1 MAIIKSFSPKQNLS
15 NFQVFINDD
24 KPNSE
29 YFKITEFNDTFT
41 GGKNGFLI
49 DGSECLKETSEV
61 KIEILDVE
69 GNPIYFEPGKGI
81 PDYYEG
87 TSKLVGVYVYEDTPI
102 GTAKITILGELKSYF
117 DDDGNK
123 IDIPNEWKDVY
134 NVKWERTLQIN
145 KNLSNEN
152 IVRFVKR
159 PKVTITEIVKT
170 IFNKSIPQVTQ
181 TGSLEGISLTPTAGT
196 DLSLFSTPTN
206 YKLKITDNGSWT
218 SSIDENNITVRVPT
232 ETNLAA
238 SGSSNTGSL
247 NYYVHEADGAPYVDV
262 NLYVDGVQTR
272 VTRGSGSLEWHNSPQ
287 TYNLQLHIS
296 NTPNSLHRYRM
307 EIYDMSSNVMVYE
320 TSQGATTPSGFMSAS
335 SAGIIDSYEFTG
347 QLGKVYGLMVQ
358 GIQDSNP
365 SSAHDFRAY
374 YEVDTL
380 DGGGSPL
387 KMRST
392 SYPLFEGNLVTVDGE
407 SSPVHTIQET
417 REGSGTANGTIST
430 AFPALKDYN
439 NFFNPDVSTTE
450 YVPKIIEVL
459 NDKEVLVDIPFTGSN
474 NLVSDFNS
482 TSYTASFAH
491 TEAQVITESALTG
504 SFAKIDI
511 SNLKTFVGDVAR
523 VKVFRKSKNAI
534 GDFQFVQES
543 KLESIELLR
552 DITTAADT
560 ELSYGEF
567 DSYNLINYWTTGSN
581 SPITLDNSVLK
592 NSLHIDYTGSGVDTI
607 STEQTLSI
615 TEGVEYAINFKT
627 LLSGSFVTSLED
639 SFIRAYFSGSNYEQ
653 NLITTSGSAIYKTRQ
668 KVSQNIL
675 ANQTVSDTHLKF
687 DVKGDDWFISNV
699 SLRNAQETSFSPDE
713 FSLIQDIPR
722 KTASET
728 FDFRFEFY
736 DVNNNFIPVNVVST
750 KEFDGGNDFPSSD
763 KLLTFEADRNAFR
776 FSSGSIG
783 NPPFQ
788 QIQFKTTT
796 SNLVGSLTF
805 ASSAFDASG
814 VFIDPSSYT
823 GEYPGK
829 LTNPSNA
836 GALIEI
842 KNFSGSDDTITV
854 GSIVYTASLDGV
866 EEFETVFRLEDGDNA
881 PQLIVTSN
889 ANQFIYE
896 PTTLSPK
903 PSGQSL
909 TVKAQRKNL
918 ASLVTPVTVN
928 SGSNKPALTF
938 VDTVN
943 GIDTYT
949 ISATQFSSSFASS
962 DFDSVTY
969 EFTGSDV
976 FGNEQ
981 SDEITLSKVIN
992 FDAVSL
998 VLSNESTSFPA
1009 KSTGEILGNLVP
1021 SSGSV
1026 QMFIGGTQIQH
1037 NDGLSVRNRFDIT
1050 SITPSNVTATD
1061 STPDTSNYSLSA
1073 FETTKD
1079 SGSLTLDI
1087 KYLAGDNIT
1096 SQSFQK
1102 IVSYTK
1108 AKKAAPTVLTKTSP
1122 STQTINSSSIG
1133 FDAPQ
1138 TMEVIVQEGGDEYT
1152 FDAQSLSG
1160 GGDSLARKFN
1170 ISSLFVDSGSISN
1183 SNNILTFGSLTASL
1197 NSVIGSASL
1206 DYVDSEGTYVTGKK
1220 VRFDLAVSKI
1230 GVDGVNGASGSNARA
1245 VSLSSTKYAVVYD
1258 GDGVLFPTSQPFT
1271 LTGSAQNFSN
1281 PQFQFLQNGSDIS
1294 DGFGSVSELIIPTTT
1309 GSLPTAGGTNLY
1321 EVRVRETGGAWDD
1334 FNVLDNIDIF
1344 GVQSGSDAFTV
1355 FLTNEAHVFSATS
1368 QSVVTS
1374 DLEDGAFE
1382 TRFFRGADQYN
1393 FGTTGKTYSIS
1404 ATSSS
1409 IELIQST
1416 NSNQRLFTPSSITAD
1431 SGSATIVVT
1440 DNNTGKTF
1448 DKKYSF
1454 TLSKEGLVGERGAD
1468 GANGASGSNAKVVS
1482 LSSTKYA
1489 VVYDGDG
1496 VLFPT
1501 SQPFTLSGSAQN
1513 FTTPEFQFLEDG
1525 SQIQAFGVDTNVIIP
1540 TDAGSLPTAGASRLY
1555 EVRVRESGGSYEGVF
1570 DNIDVFGIQSGSDSF
1585 TTFLTNE
1592 AHVFSAN
1599 SDGVVTST
1607 LSDGSFETRFFR
1619 GADQYNFGTTGKT
1632 YSVSA
1637 TSSSIELT
1645 QSTNS
1650 NQRKFTPTAASA
1662 DNGTASI
1669 TLTDNNTSQTFL
1681 KTYTFSKSKKG
1692 VPVTTIAASPQSQTI
1707 TSGSGGIGTPA
1718 NVTITVN
1725 EGGSDYGYDT
1735 AGAIPANN
1743 FRITGVTNATNNN
1756 NGTITPS
1763 TPTSSTPVTG
1773 VATISYTNSEGTA
1786 FTGKT
1791 IPFDVGVAGLGDTG
1805 AAGSAGSDSL
1815 SIKLTASQYA
1825 VLYNGAGTKTA
1836 VAIILTGTHQ
1846 NFASPQYKFL
1856 ENGVER
1862 QAFSTTSTYTI
1873 PDSEEAAANTTDLW
1887 RVEVREGGSGTYD
1900 AFDEVNI
1907 YGLKQGTDG
1916 DDGDD
1921 GDPGADGSDAYTVI
1935 LTNESHTLPTTNTG
1949 TVTYTGSGTSIIV
1962 YKGST
1967 ELNSVTTTPSTN
1979 QFKVTVTSDTNITVG
1994 AQTVTG
2000 NPSVFAVASACTA
2013 NTANIVF
2020 SVNIEN
2026 TVTIPKIQSFSKSIE
2041 GAVGADGDPGDPGD
2055 NGRRTA
2061 TGMVHYNAASSTAPT
2076 GPDDGSTTF
2085 TFNTGVMSGMRSGW
2099 QMGAPT
2105 YASGNSNKYWYATF
2119 SSLEETSLNGTALNG
2134 NNDFGSV
2141 TQAIGFSG
2149 LVSFTSGD
2157 AVTDGGG
2164 NNLSFG
2170 TAGATLIHGDNIA
2183 TGKIISTNYATGSGD
2198 GFTTTGTELNLD
2210 DSHFA
2215 APKFKITSAGDA
2227 IFRGTIDGGNLTI
2240 GTGSFTVS
2248 PEGAMTSTNAT
2259 IEGSL
2264 TSEIG
2269 TIGGFSL
2276 SANALKNSDSTIQL
2290 TSTTGLPVIKLQ
2302 NSSNQ
2307 DKLVLSTAAALTPVG
2322 GTFTG
2327 LVIGVSATSIT
2338 TFANSTTQT
2347 GTTMTQ
2353 TNSSTT
2359 LSAGT
2364 PTRFPDTGT
2373 ISAAADGLT
2382 LSGTITVDEHG
2393 SNSEIASTRISVGAG
2408 NSLNYGY
2415 LSFSYGV
2422 QIFKNGSTLIHTGQ
2436 SPITTIS
2443 QALGTYTGNIDIE
2456 SPAGAVGFD
2465 YAFTVENGAYYEF
2478 KTFVNYI
2485 SVFADFTIDPFN
2497 NRANTIRMTS
2507 RTPKITAGSATLSAA
2522 GAVSFAEINQGGIQ
2536 IVTSATK
2543 LVRSDFNSSDAFSVT
2558 GSLSATG
2565 NITAF
2570 NSSDERLKNNIELI
2584 ENPLD
2589 KVSQLN
2595 GVTFDWKDGFDDVH
2609 NYEGHD
2615 IGVIAQ
2621 NVLHILPEITKLNEI
2636 NGYYGVRYEKLTP
2649 LLIEAIKELSSK
2661 IEKLENKLKD
2671 KE

>member
-29 YFKITEFNDTFT
+29 YFKITEFSDTFT

-117 DDDGNK
+117 DDNGNK
-123 IDIPNEWKDVY
+123 VDIPNEWKGVY

-145 KNLSNEN
+145 KNLANEN

-170 IFNKSIPQVTQ
+170 IFNKSIPEVTQ
-181 TGSLEGISLTPTAGT
+181 SGSLEGISLTPTAGT
-196 DLSLFSTPTN
+196 DLSIFSTPTN
-206 YKLKITDNGSWT
+206 YKLKITDSGSWT

-232 ETNLAA
+232 ETNLAT

-247 NYYVHEADGAPYVDV
+247 NWYLHEADGADWVGV
-262 NLYVDGVQTR
+262 NLYIDGAQAGV
-272 VTRGSGSLEWHNSPQ
+272 VRGSGSIEWHNPNQ
-287 TYNLQLHIS
+287 LIDFGLHIS
-296 NTPNSLHRYRM
+296 NTPSSFNRYRM
-307 EIYDMSSNVMVYE
+307 EIYDMSSNVLVYE
-320 TSQGATTPSGFMSAS
+320 TSQGATIPSGFMSAS
-335 SAGIIDSYEFTG
+335 STGIIDSYAFTG
-347 QLGKVYGLMVQ
+347 DLGKVYGLMIQ
-358 GIQDSNP
+358 GIPDSNP
-365 SSAHDFRAY
+365 SSAHDFQAY

-417 REGSGTANGTIST
+417 RDGSGTANGTISNV
-430 AFPALKDYN
+430 FPSIRDYK

-511 SNLKTFVGDVAR
+511 SQLKTFVGDVAR

-552 DITTAADT
+552 DIATAADT

-567 DSYNLINYWTTGSN
+567 DLYNLTNYWNTGSN

-592 NSLHIDYTGSGVDTI
+592 NSLHIDYNGSGVDTI

-627 LLSGSFVTSLED
+627 LLSGSFVTSFED
-639 SFIRAYFSGSNYEQ
+639 SYIRAYLSGSDYEQ
-653 NLITTSGSAIYKTRQ
+653 ELLTTSGSAIYKTRQ
-668 KVSQNIL
+668 NISQNIL
-675 ANQTVSDTHLKF
+675 ASQTVSDTHLKF

-713 FSLIQDIPR
+713 FTLIQDIPR

-788 QIQFKTTT
+788 QIQLKTST

-814 VFIDPSSYT
+814 VYIDPSSYT
-823 GEYPGK
+823 GEYPGR

-918 ASLVTPVTVN
+918 ASLITPITVN

-949 ISATQFSSSFASS
+949 ISATEFSSSFASS

-1037 NDGLSVRNRFDIT
+1037 NDGLSIRNRFDIT
-1050 SITPSNVTATD
+1050 DITPSNVTATD
-1061 STPDTSNYSLSA
+1061 SSPDTSNYSISA
-1073 FETTKD
+1073 FDTTKD

-1108 AKKAAPTVLTKTSP
+1108 SKKAVPTVLTKISP
-1122 STQTINSSSIG
+1122 STQTINSSSLG
-1133 FDAPQ
+1133 YDSPQ

-1152 FDAQSLSG
+1152 FDSSNLSG
-1160 GGDSLARKFN
+1160 GGDSLAQKFN
-1170 ISSLFVDSGSISN
+1170 INGLFVDSGSISN
-1183 SNNILTFGSLTASL
+1183 SDNILTFGSLTSSF
-1197 NSVIGSASL
+1197 NSIIGSASL

-1230 GVDGVNGASGSNARA
+1230 GVDGENGASGSNARA

-1271 LTGSAQNFSN
+1271 LSGSAQNFSN

-1294 DGFGSVSELIIPTTT
+1294 DGFGSVSELIIPTDT

-1321 EVRVRETGGAWDD
+1321 EVRVRETGGSWDD

-1368 QSVVTS
+1368 ESVVTS
-1374 DLEDGAFE
+1374 NLTDGNFFVQ
-1382 TRFFRGADQYN
+1382 FFRGADQYEV
-1393 FGTTGKTYSIS
+1393 GTSGKTYSVS

-1409 IELIQST
+1409 ISLLQLEV
-1416 NSNQRLFTPSSITAD
+1416 SNQKLFVVNGISGDT
-1431 SGSATIVVT
+1431 GSADITVT
-1440 DNNTGKTF
+1440 DNNTGQTF

-1468 GANGASGSNAKVVS
+1468 GANGASGSNAKIVS

-1496 VLFPT
+1496 TLFPT
-1501 SQPFTLSGSAQN
+1501 NQNFNLSGSAQN
-1513 FTTPEFQFLEDG
+1513 FTNPEFQFL
-1525 SQIQAFGVDTNVIIP
+1525 S
-1540 TDAGSLPTAGASRLY
+1540 
-1555 EVRVRESGGSYEGVF
+1555 
-1570 DNIDVFGIQSGSDSF
+1570 
-1585 TTFLTNE
+1585 
-1592 AHVFSAN
+1592 
-1599 SDGVVTST
+1599 
-1607 LSDGSFETRFFR
+1607 
-1619 GADQYNFGTTGKT
+1619 
-1632 YSVSA
+1632 
-1637 TSSSIELT
+1637 
-1645 QSTNS
+1645 
-1650 NQRKFTPTAASA
+1650 ASA
-1662 DNGTASI
+1662 
-1669 TLTDNNTSQTFL
+1669 
-1681 KTYTFSKSKKG
+1681 
-1692 VPVTTIAASPQSQTI
+1692 
-1707 TSGSGGIGTPA
+1707 
-1718 NVTITVN
+1718 
-1725 EGGSDYGYDT
+1725 
-1735 AGAIPANN
+1735 
-1743 FRITGVTNATNNN
+1743 
-1756 NGTITPS
+1756 
-1763 TPTSSTPVTG
+1763 
-1773 VATISYTNSEGTA
+1773 
-1786 FTGKT
+1786 
-1791 IPFDVGVAGLGDTG
+1791 
-1805 AAGSAGSDSL
+1805 
-1815 SIKLTASQYA
+1815 
-1825 VLYNGAGTKTA
+1825 
-1836 VAIILTGTHQ
+1836 
-1846 NFASPQYKFL
+1846 
-1856 ENGVER
+1856 
-1862 QAFSTTSTYTI
+1862 
-1873 PDSEEAAANTTDLW
+1873 
-1887 RVEVREGGSGTYD
+1887 
-1900 AFDEVNI
+1900 
-1907 YGLKQGTDG
+1907 
-1916 DDGDD
+1916 
-1921 GDPGADGSDAYTVI
+1921 
-1935 LTNESHTLPTTNTG
+1935 
-1949 TVTYTGSGTSIIV
+1949 
-1962 YKGST
+1962 
-1967 ELNSVTTTPSTN
+1967 
-1979 QFKVTVTSDTNITVG
+1979 
-1994 AQTVTG
+1994 
-2000 NPSVFAVASACTA
+2000 
-2013 NTANIVF
+2013 
-2020 SVNIEN
+2020 
-2026 TVTIPKIQSFSKSIE
+2026 
-2041 GAVGADGDPGDPGD
+2041 
-2055 NGRRTA
+2055 
-2061 TGMVHYNAASSTAPT
+2061 
-2076 GPDDGSTTF
+2076 
-2085 TFNTGVMSGMRSGW
+2085 
-2099 QMGAPT
+2099 
-2105 YASGNSNKYWYATF
+2105 
-2119 SSLEETSLNGTALNG
+2119 
-2134 NNDFGSV
+2134 
-2141 TQAIGFSG
+2141 
-2149 LVSFTSGD
+2149 
-2157 AVTDGGG
+2157 
-2164 NNLSFG
+2164 
-2170 TAGATLIHGDNIA
+2170 
-2183 TGKIISTNYATGSGD
+2183 
-2198 GFTTTGTELNLD
+2198 
-2210 DSHFA
+2210 
-2215 APKFKITSAGDA
+2215 
-2227 IFRGTIDGGNLTI
+2227 
-2240 GTGSFTVS
+2240 
-2248 PEGAMTSTNAT
+2248 
-2259 IEGSL
+2259 
-2264 TSEIG
+2264 
-2269 TIGGFSL
+2269 
-2276 SANALKNSDSTIQL
+2276 
-2290 TSTTGLPVIKLQ
+2290 
-2302 NSSNQ
+2302 
-2307 DKLVLSTAAALTPVG
+2307 
-2322 GTFTG
+2322 
-2327 LVIGVSATSIT
+2327 
-2338 TFANSTTQT
+2338 
-2347 GTTMTQ
+2347 
-2353 TNSSTT
+2353 
-2359 LSAGT
+2359 
-2364 PTRFPDTGT
+2364 
-2373 ISAAADGLT
+2373 
-2382 LSGTITVDEHG
+2382 
-2393 SNSEIASTRISVGAG
+2393 
-2408 NSLNYGY
+2408 
-2415 LSFSYGV
+2415 
-2422 QIFKNGSTLIHTGQ
+2422 
-2436 SPITTIS
+2436 
-2443 QALGTYTGNIDIE
+2443 
-2456 SPAGAVGFD
+2456 
-2465 YAFTVENGAYYEF
+2465 
-2478 KTFVNYI
+2478 
-2485 SVFADFTIDPFN
+2485 
-2497 NRANTIRMTS
+2497 
-2507 RTPKITAGSATLSAA
+2507 
-2522 GAVSFAEINQGGIQ
+2522 
-2536 IVTSATK
+2536 
-2543 LVRSDFNSSDAFSVT
+2543 
-2558 GSLSATG
+2558 
-2565 NITAF
+2565 
-2570 NSSDERLKNNIELI
+2570 
-2584 ENPLD
+2584 
-2589 KVSQLN
+2589 
-2595 GVTFDWKDGFDDVH
+2595 
-2609 NYEGHD
+2609 
-2615 IGVIAQ
+2615 
-2621 NVLHILPEITKLNEI
+2621 VLHDF
-2636 NGYYGVRYEKLTP
+2636 
-2649 LLIEAIKELSSK
+2649 A
-2661 IEKLENKLKD
+2661 
-2671 KE
+2671 

>member
-29 YFKITEFNDTFT
+29 YFKITEFSDTFT

-102 GTAKITILGELKSYF
+102 GTAKITVLGELKSYF

-206 YKLKITDNGSWT
+206 YKLKITDSGSWT

-247 NYYVHEADGAPYVDV
+247 NWYLHEADGADWVGV
-262 NLYVDGVQTR
+262 NLYVDGVQTG
-272 VTRGSGSLEWHNSPQ
+272 VVRGSGSLEWYDSPQ
-287 TYNLQLHIS
+287 TYNFGLHIS
-296 NTPNSLHRYRM
+296 NTPSAFNRYRM

-335 SAGIIDSYEFTG
+335 STGIIDSYEFTG
-347 QLGKVYGLMVQ
+347 QLGKVYGLMIQ
-358 GIQDSNP
+358 GIPNSDV
-365 SSAHDFRAY
+365 SSIHNFRAY

-417 REGSGTANGTIST
+417 RDGSGTANGTIST

-439 NFFNPDVSTTE
+439 NIFNPDVSTTE

-627 LLSGSFVTSLED
+627 LLSGSFVTSFED
-639 SFIRAYFSGSNYEQ
+639 SYIRAYFSGSNYEQ
-653 NLITTSGSAIYKTRQ
+653 NLITASGSAIYKTRQ

-675 ANQTVSDTHLKF
+675 ASQTVSDAHLKF

-713 FSLIQDIPR
+713 FTLIQDIPR

-776 FSSGSIG
+776 FSSGSVA
-783 NPPFQ
+783 NPAFQ

-805 ASSAFDASG
+805 ASSAFDAAG

-938 VDTVN
+938 IDTVN

-1037 NDGLSVRNRFDIT
+1037 NDGLSIRNRFDIT
-1050 SITPSNVTATD
+1050 DITPSNVTATD
-1061 STPDTSNYSLSA
+1061 SSPDTSNYSISA
-1073 FETTKD
+1073 FDTTKD

-1108 AKKAAPTVLTKTSP
+1108 SKKAVPTVLTKISP

-1133 FDAPQ
+1133 YDAPQ
-1138 TMEVIVQEGGDEYT
+1138 TMEVVVQEGGDEYT
-1152 FDAQSLSG
+1152 FDTQSLSG
-1160 GGDSLARKFN
+1160 GGDALAQKFN
-1170 ISSLFVDSGSISN
+1170 INGLFVDSGSISN
-1183 SNNILTFGSLTASL
+1183 SNTKTLTFGSLTSSF
-1197 NSVIGSASL
+1197 NSIIGSASL

-1230 GVDGVNGASGSNARA
+1230 GVDGINGASGSNARA

-1271 LTGSAQNFSN
+1271 LSGSQQNFSN
-1281 PQFQFLQNGSDIS
+1281 PQFQFLQNGSEIQA
-1294 DGFGSVSELIIPTTT
+1294 FGTDSNVIIPTDAGT
-1309 GSLPTAGGTNLY
+1309 LPTAGGTNLY

-1368 QSVVTS
+1368 ESVVTS
-1374 DLEDGAFE
+1374 NLEDGAFE
-1382 TRFFRGADQYN
+1382 TRFFRGAEQYN

-1409 IELIQST
+1409 IVLTQST

-1440 DNNTGKTF
+1440 DNNTGQTF
-1448 DKKYSF
+1448 DKQYSF
-1454 TLSKEGLVGERGAD
+1454 TLSKEGVVGERGAD

-1489 VVYDGDG
+1489 VVYDGDR

-1501 SQPFTLSGSAQN
+1501 DQNFNLSGSSQN
-1513 FTTPEFQFLEDG
+1513 FSNPEFQFLSASAVLHDFASTSEVTISSSG
-1525 SQIQAFGVDTNVIIP
+1525 YP
-1540 TDAGSLPTAGASRLY
+1540 EAGSATLY
-1555 EVRVRESGGSYEGVF
+1555 EVRVRENGGSYEGVF
-1570 DNIDVFGIQSGSDSF
+1570 DNIDVFGVQSGSDSF

-1619 GADQYNFGTTGKT
+1619 GAEQYNFGTSGKT

-1637 TSSSIELT
+1637 TSSSISLT

-1669 TLTDNNTSQTFL
+1669 ILTDNNTGQTFP

-1692 VPVTTIAASPQSQTI
+1692 APVTTIAASPQSQTI
-1707 TSGSGGIGTPA
+1707 TSGSGGIGTPTDI
-1718 NVTITVN
+1718 TITVN

-1756 NGTITPS
+1756 DGTITPD

-1805 AAGSAGSDSL
+1805 QTGSGGADSK

-1836 VAIILTGTHQ
+1836 VAIVLTGTHQ
-1846 NFASPQYKFL
+1846 NFSSPQYRFL
-1856 ENGVER
+1856 ENGTER
-1862 QAFSTTSTYTI
+1862 QTWSTTSTYTI
-1873 PDSEEAAANTTDLW
+1873 PDSQEAAANGTDLW

-1916 DDGDD
+1916 ED
-1921 GDPGADGSDAYTVI
+1921 GDPGTAGADSYTVI

-2000 NPSVFAVASACTA
+2000 NPAVFAVASACDA
-2013 NTANIVF
+2013 NAANIVF

-2026 TVTIPKIQSFSKSIE
+2026 EVTIPKIQSFSKSIE
-2041 GAVGADGDPGDPGD
+2041 GATGGDGDPGDPGD

-2061 TGMVHYNAASSTAPT
+2061 TGMVHYDAASSTAPT

-2085 TFNTGVMSGMRSGW
+2085 TFSTGDMAGMRSGW

-2119 SSLEETSLNGTALNG
+2119 TSLEETSLNGTAVDS
-2134 NNDFGSV
+2134 NNSFGTV

-2170 TAGATLIHGDNIA
+2170 QSGATLIHGDNIA
-2183 TGKIISTNYATGSGD
+2183 TGKIISTNYVTGSGD

-2210 DSHFA
+2210 RSIFA
-2215 APKFKITSAGDA
+2215 APKFKITSDGDA
-2227 IFRGTIDGGNLTI
+2227 TFQGTIDGGNITI

-2248 PEGAMTSTNAT
+2248 PEGAVNATNAT
-2259 IEGSL
+2259 IQGSL

-2276 SANALKNSDSTIQL
+2276 SANSLANSDNTIQL

-2327 LVIGVSATSIT
+2327 LSIGYSATT
-2338 TFANSTTQT
+2338 KN
-2347 GTTMTQ
+2347 GTTNMVSVSGTTGGQ

-2359 LSAGT
+2359 LSVGT
-2364 PTRFPDTGT
+2364 PTRFPNTGT
-2373 ISAAADGLT
+2373 ITAAADGLT
-2382 LSGTITVDEHG
+2382 LSGTITVNEH
-2393 SNSEIASTRISVGAG
+2393 SSTEEIASTRISVGSS
-2408 NSLNYGY
+2408 NTLNYAV
-2415 LSFSYGV
+2415 LNWIYGIQV
-2422 QIFKNGSTLIHTGQ
+2422 FKNGSTLIHTGTA
-2436 SPITTIS
+2436 PLN
-2443 QALGTYTGNIDIE
+2443 AKVLGPGSYTGNNDLE
-2456 SPAGAVGFD
+2456 SDAAAVGFN
-2465 YAFTVENGAYYEF
+2465 YAFTVEDGAYYEF
-2478 KTFVNYI
+2478 KTFINYI
-2485 SVFADFTIDPFN
+2485 NVYADFTPGLFN
-2497 NRANTIRMTS
+2497 YSNTIRMSAT
-2507 RTPKITAGSATLSAA
+2507 TPKITTATATLSAA

-2595 GVTFDWKDGFDDVH
+2595 GVTFDWKQGFDDVH

-2621 NVLHILPEITKLNEI
+2621 NVLDIVPEITKLNEI
-2636 NGYYGVRYEKLTP
+2636 NGYYGVRYEKFTP